1 MYTLRSGLIAAATAA
16 LAVGCTGN
24 VGAPDDADPVNGS
37 GATGSGATGGTGT
50 GGSGVGGTGTGGVM
64 ATGGTGTGGS
74 MATGGTGTGGAGGS
88 GGLPPV
94 CTPGV
99 AVTSQVPRLTNA
111 QYDRTIR
118 DLLGVTNLTASANNT
133 PSTVLATDQAGGLS
147 DLGWSAYQ
155 SVADMIAKQV
165 MADPA
170 LKAKFMKCA
179 PVAGDPACL
188 HGTIVE
194 FGRRAFRRPL
204 TEAEIARFDAVVA
217 KGPMITPTGAPEEV
231 AEALLYM
238 FLISPSFLQRAE
250 VTEVADGTGNFTLS
264 PHETAAR
271 LSYMLWGSMPDDALY
286 AAADTGMLSTP
297 DQVLGQAQ
305 RMLQDPK
312 ARDMVNAFHQYYLL
326 MGAGTRWS
334 TAKKDPTLFPSFT
347 ADMVGTMTEE
357 TLRIFDKLAFTPG
370 SSFKDYLTTNVA
382 FVTNATAP
390 LYGLNAAQF
399 TATLTET
406 TVDGAQRPGF
416 LTRLGF
422 LNNFAGYTRT
432 SPIFRGAFITK
443 QILGIHIDSPPPG
456 AEQTMLPEGPELNT
470 NRKQVDAMTSGPDC
484 AGCHK
489 AYINPPGFVMEAF
502 NSIGAWQTTE
512 AGTGQPIDMVADVTI
527 EDEANPVHVTSP
539 AELMNAIAN
548 SPSAMKQY
556 ARKWVSFAYER
567 EGDPLDVCTVDQ
579 LATKMTAGGYTVLN
593 LIADLSQTQ
602 SFRVRAVGVSQ

>member
-16 LAVGCTGN
+16 LAVGCTGS
-24 VGAPDDADPVNGS
+24 VGAPHDGDPATGS

-50 GGSGVGGTGTGGVM
+50 GGSGVGGTGTGGSM
-64 ATGGTGTGGS
+64 ATGGTGGTGTGGTS
-74 MATGGTGTGGAGGS
+74 TGGTGGTGGS
-88 GGLPPV
+88 TLPPV

-99 AVTSQVPRLTNA
+99 AASSQVPRLTNA

-118 DLLGVTNLTASANNT
+118 DLLGVTNLTASANNP

-155 SVADMIAKQV
+155 SVAGMIATQV

-170 LKAKFMKCA
+170 LKARFLKCT
-179 PVAGDPACL
+179 PVAGDTACL
-188 HGTIVE
+188 HSTIID

-204 TEAEIARFDAVVA
+204 TEAEIARFDAIVA
-217 KGPMITPTGAPEEV
+217 KGAMITPTGAPEEL

-250 VTEVADGTGNFTLS
+250 IAEVADGAGHFTLS
-264 PHETAAR
+264 QHETASR
-271 LSYMLWGSMPDDALY
+271 LSYMLWGSTPDDALN
-286 AAADTGMLSTP
+286 AAADAGMLNTP
-297 DQVLGQAQ
+297 EQVLGQAQ

-312 ARDMVNAFHQYYLL
+312 ARDMVNGFHQYYLL

-334 TAKKDPTLFPSFT
+334 TAKKDPALFPAFT
-347 ADMVGTMTEE
+347 AEMVGTMTEE

-370 SSFKDYLTTNVA
+370 STFKDYLTTNVA

-390 LYGLNAAQF
+390 LYGLDAAQF

-406 TVDGAQRPGF
+406 TVDAAQRPGF

-422 LNNFAGYTRT
+422 LSNFAGYTRT

-443 QILGIHIDSPPPG
+443 QILGIYVESPPPG
-456 AEQTMLPEGPELNT
+456 AEQTMLPEGPDLNT

-512 AGTGQPIDMVADVTI
+512 AGTGQPIDTVADVTI
-527 EDEANPVHVTSP
+527 EDGADLVRITNPT
-539 AELMNAIAN
+539 ELMNAIAN

-567 EGDPLDVCTVDQ
+567 EGDPLDACTVDQ
-579 LATKMTAGGYTVLN
+579 LATKMTTGGYTVLN
-593 LIADLSQTQ
+593 LIADLTQTQ
-602 SFRVRAVGVSQ
+602 SFRVRAVEVSP